1 MTTAVM
7 TSRSQRGNRAG
18 SPCVVPSAA
27 KSGSSYVAGAPPMSS
42 GPDGV
47 ARRGGSSAPA
57 CPPAES
63 PGAFIE
69 GSRCGLLDDTSA
81 APPRKRWLPPA
92 ATGAVCGGSATRPPV
107 HRASQLGTHWLKF
120 VRSFR
125 TIHNAP
131 SAHGRVSVGRRP
143 PHCPHASASPA
154 LGTSVRSS
162 APPLSAA
169 RVAGFATVT
178 GRSRLSLNSPHSTW
192 PSTSES
198 ISATASAAAS
208 GVGQQTSESSRSWRA
223 SSVVILPSP
232 SPSYASKRCLSDGAL
247 KLPPLA

>member
-1 MTTAVM
+1 V
-7 TSRSQRGNRAG
+7 R
-18 SPCVVPSAA
+18 
-27 KSGSSYVAGAPPMSS
+27 
-42 GPDGV
+42 
-47 ARRGGSSAPA
+47 RRGGRRLLAS
-57 CPPAES
+57 
-63 PGAFIE
+63 GA
-69 GSRCGLLDDTSA
+69 G
-81 APPRKRWLPPA
+81 KR
-92 ATGAVCGGSATRPPV
+92 G
-107 HRASQLGTHWLKF
+107 HLGTHWLKF

-192 PSTSES
+192 PTATLRAYVLPPCEPRRRSRKWR
-198 ISATASAAAS
+198 SADAECAIIHGIALFSFAGEPEQRWGGTGGDGREAH
-208 GVGQQTSESSRSWRA
+208 RRR
-223 SSVVILPSP
+223 PSP
-232 SPSYASKRCLSDGAL
+232 FPRRPQQQLLELDSRRRSRAGAGGRRLS
-247 KLPPLA
+247 